1 MKFITLVLRL
11 LFAATYAKKGGDA
24 PPPDPSIG
32 EAQLRLTEL
41 AERQQDWYEGTI
53 APELMAQMKRS
64 TDISSR
70 VADANLEQMDFQ
82 TGLAKKYDER
92 YWGTQVPLEDE
103 MIAKARKFNEADEQE
118 RMAAAAG
125 ADVEQAAAIGDAN
138 TQRGLRLRGINL
150 GSGAAISAMRES
162 SDNAVLAKAGAMNKT
177 REVARQLGWQRLGEA
192 ASLGRGLPSFGAG
205 SSQLALGAGSGAV
218 GAGTSGL
225 GAVTGTAATG
235 FGNTASQGGV
245 YGNVGQLGTASYGV
259 QSKNW
264 QTAVE
269 SDPTMEIVGTV
280 AGAAATFF

>member
-1 MKFITLVLRL
+1 MKFTTLMLRL
-11 LFAATYAKKGGDA
+11 LFAVACEKKGGDA

-41 AERQQDWYEGTI
+41 AERQQDWYEGKI

-82 TGLAKKYDER
+82 TGLARKYDER

-103 MIAKARKFNEADEQE
+103 MIAKARKYNEADERE
-118 RMAAAAG
+118 RMAGAAG

-138 TQRGLRLRGINL
+138 VQRGLRLRGINL
-150 GSGAAISAMRES
+150 GSAGAISAMRES
-162 SDNAVLAKAGAMNKT
+162 SDNTVLAKAGAMNKT

-192 ASLGRGLPSFGAG
+192 AALGRGLPGFGAG
-205 SSQLALGAGSGAV
+205 SSGLALGAGQGAV
-218 GAGTSGL
+218 GAGTAGL
-225 GAVTGTAATG
+225 GAVTGAAATG
-235 FGNTASQGGV
+235 FGNTSSQGGL
-245 YGNVGQLGTASYGV
+245 YGNVGQLGAASYGT
-259 QSKNW
+259 QSSNW
-264 QTAVE
+264 KTAVE